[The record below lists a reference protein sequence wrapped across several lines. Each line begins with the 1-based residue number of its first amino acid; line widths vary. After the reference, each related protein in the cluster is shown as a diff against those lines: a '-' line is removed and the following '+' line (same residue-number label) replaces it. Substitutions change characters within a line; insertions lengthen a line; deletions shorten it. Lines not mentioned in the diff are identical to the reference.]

1 MADNETLVSWRFDMD
16 KFLRSSVRIG
26 ACLGVLSG
34 PELRQLSPT
43 LQAHDRLFAQKT
55 LLENELQIGSTFL
68 HFFDKFQVLFAIQIL
83 LERVKM
89 GPETSPREP
98 R

>member
-1 MADNETLVSWRFDMD
+1 MADNETLVSWRFDID

-34 PELRQLSPT
+34 SDLLELSQT
-43 LQAHDRLFAQKT
+43 LGARDPLFAQKT

-83 LERVKM
+83 LE
-89 GPETSPREP
+89 
-98 R
+98 